1 MAAAALAAACL
12 FTASAW
18 AGTQIRA
25 VETDLASDNERVISY
40 RHQQHLWLTADGA
53 LHLVMNR
60 GHYAPGG
67 LALYSS
73 HDGGISWQLSH
84 AFAGTDDKSTGDVQP
99 AGDEA
104 HIVYH
109 TAANAVMH
117 EQLRYDAVARA
128 WTLLASETA
137 FASGRLAALN
147 PALAVDEQGGL
158 WVGFL
163 ARNKLSNQGQLRVVF
178 RPAGGGWTDPGLGFG
193 PVDNRAVERSARP
206 VAVPGGIG
214 MVWTVREFT
223 YFSRHALTEA
233 PTTPWQTETLFVGSV
248 DSTVSDPYAS
258 HFNVVT
264 DAGGGVHLITVEN
277 YDVLHFRWDPATLAW
292 SGPRLVDDA
301 RKVAYAQLGLFDG
314 RPVVGYSVQRGKGSL
329 EVGDALGE
337 NWDPSYDLALV
348 PAVPGINYN
357 TARIELPAKASG
369 TMPVLQ
375 QYDISGV
382 QRLMLFSVPA
392 P

>member
-1 MAAAALAAACL
+1 M
-12 FTASAW
+12 
-18 AGTQIRA
+18 
-25 VETDLASDNERVISY
+25 
-40 RHQQHLWLTADGA
+40 
-53 LHLVMNR
+53 
-60 GHYAPGG
+60 
-67 LALYSS
+67 
-73 HDGGISWQLSH
+73 
-84 AFAGTDDKSTGDVQP
+84 
-99 AGDEA
+99 
-104 HIVYH
+104 
-109 TAANAVMH
+109 
-117 EQLRYDAVARA
+117 
-128 WTLLASETA
+128 
-137 FASGRLAALN
+137 
-147 PALAVDEQGGL
+147 
-158 WVGFL
+158 
-163 ARNKLSNQGQLRVVF
+163 
-178 RPAGGGWTDPGLGFG
+178 
-193 PVDNRAVERSARP
+193 
-206 VAVPGGIG
+206 
-214 MVWTVREFT
+214 REFT